1 MKLSKPLLILSGAC
15 LGLTLLTG
23 EHGANCAPTKAQL
36 LLRQKLSELNN
47 SGSQPE
53 APNSLPTT
61 TDSLPSKA
69 QLLADIQR
77 LHDEGKISD
86 EQFEAFKKNIN
97 EQYGV
102 QANAEAQAK
111 AAKILEQQQAGVA
124 TPKVALPAPVTEAQA
139 KAERVLNE
147 KLKEPQTA
155 TLPRLESSSGAEQIL
170 RQKIA
175 ELNAGQQAAAPPAAR
190 ATPVKTQAKAKP
202 APQPKPAQPQTA
214 ASIQPESSSVAEQIL
229 RQKIA
234 ELNAGQQTAA
244 SPAAPQTEAKAK
256 PALQPKSAPRE
267 AAAPP
272 AAPKA
277 QAKAKPA
284 PQPKPGQPKTAA
296 SPQPET
302 RSVAK
307 QISQQKTAADRTPE
321 KTNIVPSSTTATL
334 APDSET
340 NARELL
346 RMRIAEL
353 RKSGVTQPEPDSEAQ
368 ARALAA
374 LHQQEAELKAGI
386 TADTP
391 EQARILRLKIA
402 ESKGIITPADA
413 SRTPVAQTAGAA
425 VQVAVAPSGAASATA
440 PRATAAIGASPVA
453 FQTSNKVGLARL
465 NELTELY
472 KADKITPYEYH
483 HERAKIV
490 ASL

>member
-23 EHGANCAPTKAQL
+23 EHGTNCAPTKAQL

-61 TDSLPSKA
+61 TDPLPSKA

-175 ELNAGQQAAAPPAAR
+175 ELNAGQQAAAPPAAPT
-190 ATPVKTQAKAKP
+190 TPAKTQARAKP
-202 APQPKPAQPQTA
+202 APQPKPAQ
-214 ASIQPESSSVAEQIL
+214 
-229 RQKIA
+229 
-234 ELNAGQQTAA
+234 QQ
-244 SPAAPQTEAKAK
+244 
-256 PALQPKSAPRE
+256 

-272 AAPKA
+272 AARATPRNPRRNRNPRSH
-277 QAKAKPA
+277 KP
-284 PQPKPGQPKTAA
+284 PL
-296 SPQPET
+296 
-302 RSVAK
+302 RS
-307 QISQQKTAADRTPE
+307 SLNP
-321 KTNIVPSSTTATL
+321 VPS
-334 APDSET
+334 P
-340 NARELL
+340 N
-346 RMRIAEL
+346 
-353 RKSGVTQPEPDSEAQ
+353 KSCVKRS
-368 ARALAA
+368 
-374 LHQQEAELKAGI
+374 
-386 TADTP
+386 
-391 EQARILRLKIA
+391 
-402 ESKGIITPADA
+402 
-413 SRTPVAQTAGAA
+413 
-425 VQVAVAPSGAASATA
+425 PS
-440 PRATAAIGASPVA
+440 
-453 FQTSNKVGLARL
+453 
-465 NELTELY
+465 
-472 KADKITPYEYH
+472 
-483 HERAKIV
+483 
-490 ASL
+490 